1 MEDVLVAHP
10 IQDQKTSFF
19 NLLDNFNIGITLSAV
34 YLLSFF
40 GILVFSFLIKELGLR
55 IRQRRP
61 VELSKRITLAMSSFK
76 MKQLSAIGLFVLFV
90 HLFLWQ
96 TELFLTNNI
105 KTNKVVRLQSGL
117 NQSQTPKTLFL

>member
-1 MEDVLVAHP
+1 MEGVLVAHP
-10 IQDQKTSFF
+10 IRDQKTSFF

-40 GILVFSFLIKELGLR
+40 GILLFSFLIKELALR
-55 IRQRRP
+55 TRQRRP